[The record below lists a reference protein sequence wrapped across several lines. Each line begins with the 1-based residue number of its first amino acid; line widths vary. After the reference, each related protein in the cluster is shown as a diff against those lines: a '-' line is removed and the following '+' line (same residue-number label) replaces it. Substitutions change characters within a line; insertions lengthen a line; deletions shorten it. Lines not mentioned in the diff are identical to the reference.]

1 MPILKPEVYE
11 MDRRHLLKMTGT
23 MGIGATFVSP
33 GELFASGACDRI
45 DTSPSSVPTEQAG
58 ATLQYWI
65 DGIHFGPRKD
75 MNSPRSDLKSRA
87 NITLFMNLSQSAASY
102 VESVVFL
109 DQNKNTVGARY
120 FDSSMK
126 MIDHNY
132 VPYVRFENVDLDYT
146 ATYTVIYSVRTGSN
160 LKLYTSSIVKP
171 TISTLNTTFLPQ
183 TMRSDLQTFLVG
195 NAVNPTPGLITTPFQ
210 FYTANGLDLHS
221 ARGRITKMSGDG
233 SDFVVNIDF
242 MHGDAA
248 ADHYMRYF
256 IVMDPV
262 GRILGFHKRK
272 SMNENNQ
279 SSGSLDV
286 SAISGDTRNEFNV
299 PDLQIANIADCP
311 YIQIYTEDSYDAIA
325 RGMIRLR

>member
-33 GELFASGACDRI
+33 SELFASGACDRV

-65 DGIHFGPRKD
+65 DGIHFG
-75 MNSPRSDLKSRA
+75 PRSDLKSRA

-132 VPYVRFENVDLDYT
+132 VPYVRFENVDLDYK
-146 ATYTVIYSVRTGSN
+146 ATYTVIYSVRTGSS

-171 TISTLNTTFLPQ
+171 TIITLNTTFLPQ

-195 NAVNPTPGLITTPFQ
+195 NTVNPTPGLITTPFQ

-272 SMNENNQ
+272 TMNENNQ